1 MESEPIQNTRY
12 AFHRT
17 KLVLGV
23 RANTAMLPF
32 LFMTKRI
39 RCVRQLPISLAA
51 ALGDSGLC

>member
-1 MESEPIQNTRY
+1 MQSACY

-23 RANTAMLPF
+23 RANTAMLHF

-39 RCVRQLPISLAA
+39 RCVQQLRISLAA
-51 ALGDSGLC
+51 ALGDSASC